1 LIFGTGI
8 RTGVPNFLGTGT
20 GIRSGSRVLK
30 LLATRNGMGM
40 GMGTRPTTQNQY
52 QTCNQIFFPRTR
64 PRTGFQAPFLWEPE
78 PEPELF

>member
-20 GIRSGSRVLK
+20 GIRTGSRGLK
-30 LLATRNGMGM
+30 LLATRTGMRM
-40 GMGTRPTTQNQY
+40 GMGTRSTTQNQY
-52 QTCNQIFFPRTR
+52 QTYNQIFFPR
-64 PRTGFQAPFLWEPE
+64 FQAPFLWERE